1 MLFLPDKLFIMQ
13 GSKIGALNYSDIDS
27 NAHTTRFIESES
39 VPRDAQVV
47 GQTWKYV
54 NKSGEPDRR
63 FKDNRQLPICLY
75 GELELSSTSGLNT
88 VIMFSNP
95 NINN

>member
-1 MLFLPDKLFIMQ
+1 MQ
-13 GSKIGALNYSDIDS
+13 GSKIGALNYSDINT
-27 NAHTTRFIESES
+27 NAYTTRFIESEG

-54 NKSGEPDRR
+54 NKSGGPDRR

>member
-1 MLFLPDKLFIMQ
+1 MQ